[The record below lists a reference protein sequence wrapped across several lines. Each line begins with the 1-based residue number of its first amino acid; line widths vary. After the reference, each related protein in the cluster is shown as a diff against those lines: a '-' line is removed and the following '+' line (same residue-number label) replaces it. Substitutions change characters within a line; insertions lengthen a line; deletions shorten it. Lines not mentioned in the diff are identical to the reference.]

1 MGLANAASRARNYDQ
16 TINRN
21 QGGGDKKAGFPYQV
35 GRISWTAI
43 ALGTDSLQR
52 RCCSLRQLQITA
64 NPNVRQSRPTGSTVN
79 VPYWTIVAR
88 S

>member
-1 MGLANAASRARNYDQ
+1 MGLSNAASRARNYDL

-43 ALGTDSLQR
+43 ALGTDSLQT

-64 NPNVRQSRPTGSTVN
+64 NPNVRQSRPTGSIVN
-79 VPYWTIVAR
+79 NPYWTMLR
-88 S
+88 R

>member
-1 MGLANAASRARNYDQ
+1 MGLANAASRARNYGQ

-35 GRISWTAI
+35 GRIAWTAV
-43 ALGTDSLQR
+43 AMGTDSIQR

-64 NPNVRQSRPTGSTVN
+64 NPNVRQSRPAGSTVN
-79 VPYWTIVAR
+79 VPYWTVVAR